1 MNKGLYVFAQV
12 ATFLPA
18 RIFDRCV
25 SAFQG
30 NKSVKH
36 FTCWHQ
42 FMCMMFGQLCN
53 RDSLRDLIVCINAH
67 KQKHYHL
74 GLGKSVSRSTLAD
87 ANEQRSCKIYETFA
101 YELIAYAQ
109 KLAIKDEEL
118 DSITSSN
125 VYAMDTTVVDLCLNV
140 FWWAS
145 FRQTKGAVKIHTL
158 LDVKT
163 AIPVFVHIT
172 PASVHDVNGLDLLSF
187 ETGGFYIMD
196 RGYIDFKRLAKIDQK
211 EAFFVIRSRENLQ
224 FKRVSSDKVD
234 KSTGVICDQQIILQ
248 SFYPRT
254 AYNKTIRR
262 IKYFDTE
269 QGRTL
274 IFLTNNNSLTA
285 LQIALLYQ
293 YRWRIELLFK
303 WIKQHLKIKT
313 FWGRSMNAVKTQ
325 IYIAIITYVLIII
338 IKNRLKL
345 KQSPYEIIQI
355 LGVSLVDKTPITS
368 LFENLESQDVKE
380 LNDIQLKINII

>member
-1 MNKGLYVFAQV
+1 MNKGPYVFAQV
-12 ATFLPA
+12 STFLPI

-25 SAFQG
+25 GAYKG
-30 NKSVKH
+30 NKSVRH

-42 FMCMMFGQLCN
+42 FMCMMFGQLSN

-74 GLGKSVSRSTLAD
+74 GFGKNVSRSTLAD
-87 ANEQRSCKIYETFA
+87 ANELRSYRIYEMFA

-109 KLAIKDEEL
+109 KLTIKNDELEA
-118 DSITSSN
+118 ITSGN
-125 VYAMDTTVVDLCLNV
+125 IYALDTTVVDLCLNV

-145 FRQTKGAVKIHTL
+145 FRQTKGAIKIHTL

-172 PASVHDVNGLDLLSF
+172 PASVHDVNGLDLISF

-196 RGYIDFKRLAKIDQK
+196 RGYIDFKRLARIDRH
-211 EAFFVIRSRENLQ
+211 EAFFVIRSRDNLQ
-224 FKRVSSDKVD
+224 FKRMSSVKVD
-234 KSTGVICDQQIILQ
+234 KATGVICDQQIILQ
-248 SFYPRT
+248 SFYPKN
-254 AYNKTIRR
+254 AYNKSIRR
-262 IKYFDTE
+262 IKYFDAE
-269 QGRTL
+269 QKRMFV
-274 IFLTNNNSLTA
+274 FLTNNTSLSA
-285 LQIALLYQ
+285 VQIAMLYR

-313 FWGRSMNAVKTQ
+313 FWGQSMNAVKTQ
-325 IYIAIITYVLIII
+325 VYIAIITYVLMVM

-345 KQSPYEIIQI
+345 KQSIYEIIQI
-355 LGVSLVDKTPITS
+355 LGVSLIDKTPMKN
-368 LFENLESQDVKE
+368 LFENPENQDVKE
-380 LNDIQLKINII
+380 QNHIQLKINLI